1 MIWFE
6 FNIFYD
12 SDSADSSPDGFVDP
26 GLTEDEQAYDALYQP
41 SESEPVES
49 KDSPASSLTEEPDPS
64 PPPPSRVVPDYTF
77 DDVGTAENVIGIRD
91 PELFH
96 GATDNLSTGSR
107 VDLTTAIFD
116 TTSRADS
123 ARIWLKN
130 ALGYAV
136 YVRGVSIR
144 GKLVYKNSPPESGN
158 VNEEYKDHDNIRE
171 SGERRFTIKNDYL
184 VTKDQV
190 DQVAD
195 YYWKFF
201 GGDDPTNAKH
211 IYTLRLHGVYAWVE
225 VGNRYRVTIGGAG
238 QAENIDSHCELQSV
252 SSVINSKGI
261 GKTTLV
267 LRQMQLLWTSTSSA
281 TLRSFAYGRRSQYST
296 NNGTV
301 LVAPSTAFVTADYYC
316 DGTADDVQIQLAI
329 DYLSTTF
336 GGGTVNLLS
345 GTYNIASNLTLR
357 SGVVI
362 KGQGMENTILKVAS
376 RDQAIASS
384 STIDAGIS
392 DVTIDASYTRG
403 SPPSDNTWTFT
414 SSSDTR
420 LIIERV
426 TMKNANGGFME
437 VAGGT
442 EPRVSHCVFVD
453 AQRALVNESAGGG
466 YTATWPGSY
475 LAVTNCTSF
484 LIDNNEFYSTS
495 SPTTLNTDGQGY
507 NVIYCVASTGGRI
520 KDNFIHDMQWSVSGL
535 QNNVQII
542 WVQGYPKFTATFENE
557 LNDIGTSIEGN
568 TIIDCMNVYAYL
580 FAIYVEGNDFKISNN
595 TLTNLFQGNSGT
607 DVGAAASVKITY
619 DDNQVTGNTLTNCSN
634 GFLTENTAD
643 RTFFS
648 GNKTIKIG
656 QLVSN
661 SNCETTTAPTIDGVA
676 ATTNSTYARDSA
688 QKYTGSYS
696 YKMTSSGSGTV
707 YAYLHDN
714 AASTSDLHTWLVGRT
729 YTVEAWVYI
738 PSGVGIT
745 GTNFGVVF
753 QDYESSWGWTTGD
766 ATNTY
771 GSWQFISVTRMI
783 RASATAI
790 NIYFA
795 WSASGSGEY
804 LYLDDIRAY
813 PNNDFNDHSFQLKDA
828 GTDTVY

>member
-1 MIWFE
+1 MIWFKL
-6 FNIFYD
+6 NIFFD
-12 SDSADSSPDGFVDP
+12 SDTASSSPDA
-26 GLTEDEQAYDALYQP
+26 TP
-41 SESEPVES
+41 SETLEDPYEETIPDPEGTDTTTSGSSQDSEP
-49 KDSPASSLTEEPDPS
+49 APS
-64 PPPPSRVVPDYTF
+64 PSPKMVPDYTF
-77 DDVGTAENVIGIRD
+77 NDVGVAEDVIGIRD
-91 PELFH
+91 PEIYH

-107 VDLTTAIFD
+107 VNLTTAVFD

-130 ALGYAV
+130 ELGYSV

-144 GKLVYKNSPPESGN
+144 GKLVYKNSPPKSGF
-158 VNEEYKDHDNIRE
+158 VHDQYKDHDSIRE
-171 SGERRFTIKNDYL
+171 SGEKRFTIKNDYIANW
-184 VTKDQV
+184 DQTRKL
-190 DQVAD
+190 AD

-201 GGDDPTNAKH
+201 GGADQTGAKH
-211 IYTLRLHGVYAWVE
+211 IYTLRLHGVYAWFE

-252 SSVINSKGI
+252 STVINAKGI

-267 LRQMQLLWTSTSSA
+267 LRQMELLWSDTSSA
-281 TLRSFAYGRRSQYST
+281 NLRSFAYGRRSQYST

-392 DVTIDASYTRG
+392 DLTIDASYTRG

-495 SPTTLNTDGQGY
+495 APTTLNTDGQGY

-520 KDNFIHDMQWSVSGL
+520 KDNFIHDMQWSMSGS

-580 FAIYVEGNDFKISNN
+580 FSIYVEGNDFKISDN
-595 TLTNLFQGNSGT
+595 TLTNLFQGVSGT
-607 DVGAAASVKITY
+607 DVGTAASVKITY
-619 DDNQVTGNTLTNCSN
+619 DDNQITGNTLTNCSN

-676 ATTNSTYARDSA
+676 DTSSNVTYARDSA
-688 QKYTGSYS
+688 QKHTGSYS
-696 YKMTSSGSGTV
+696 YKMTSTGSGTV

-714 AASTSDLHTWLVGRT
+714 GGSTSELRNLNVGRT
-729 YTVEAWVYI
+729 YTIEAWVYI

-745 GTNFGVVF
+745 GTNFGITF
-753 QDYESSWGWTTGD
+753 QDYQGGWGWTTGG

-771 GSWQFISVTRMI
+771 GSWQFVSVTRMI
-783 RASATAI
+783 RASATAV

-795 WSASGSGEY
+795 WSASGAGEY

-813 PNNDFNDHSFQLKDA
+813 PNNNFNDHSFQLKDS
-828 GTDTVY
+828 GSDTVY